1 MIISIELVKKF
12 DYREIFEFEAENKDF
27 FESVLPLR
35 NEGYYQFDSFV
46 TIMDQLMTEQE
57 AGQFY
62 MYLIRDSNN
71 TVVGRINLQIN
82 EEEGDRKAE
91 LGYRVGK
98 AFQGN
103 GYASKAV
110 KLIINEAF
118 THLSVMEVYAGTAK
132 NNAGS
137 RKVLEKNGF
146 VMVGEEKDVLMVNG
160 TWVDGVMYS
169 RVVED
174 SNKTQSACS

>member
-1 MIISIELVKKF
+1 MIISIELLKKS
-12 DYREIFEFEAENKDF
+12 DNREVFEFEVENKDF
-27 FESVLPLR
+27 FESVLPPR

-46 TIMDQLMTEQE
+46 TIMDQLMTELE

-71 TVVGRINLQIN
+71 TVVGRINLQIK
-82 EEEGDRKAE
+82 EEKGVRKAE
-91 LGYRVGK
+91 LGYRIGK

-118 THLSVMEVYAGTAK
+118 THLSVVEIYAGTAK
-132 NNAGS
+132 DNVGS
-137 RKVLEKNGF
+137 RRVLERNGF
-146 VMVGEEKDVLMVNG
+146 VLVGEEKDVLMVSG
-160 TWVDGVMYS
+160 TWVDGVMYF
-169 RVVED
+169 RVID
-174 SNKTQSACS
+174 TSQN